1 MTNQTNNEK
10 SKNGKRLALILVA
23 LLLIAAV
30 AFGAFTYSRYI
41 SEGSGTGTA
50 QVAAWGYTL
59 TIGDGTKNE
68 DMGFSQFYGSQGTE
82 VANNDGNAAVI
93 AGVASDKD
101 VVAPGANGSVTF
113 SVSGKA
119 EVDAQL
125 SVAIAEANLKDIY
138 ITLTNDGTTLEYH
151 PVLFTLM
158 AKSAS
163 GDTYDQPVTANEV
176 TLTNVTLKQMQAA
189 LAADQSTF
197 NQTLEAAAEDPI
209 NMSYEL
215 SWAWQYEV
223 TEAISLYN
231 TDGTKNTSYT
241 FDAASIN
248 KLDTL
253 LGQLSYN
260 KNETTDV
267 TLPETTIVKNVEQKP
282 LEWTVSTSAYSVEL
296 NFVLTI
302 SVAQVEITQE

>member
-1 MTNQTNNEK
+1 MTNQPNNEK

-41 SEGSGTGTA
+41 SEGSGKGTA

-59 TIGDGTKNE
+59 KIGDGTKNE

-125 SVAIAEANLKDIY
+125 SVAIAEASLKDIY
-138 ITLTNDGTTLEYH
+138 ITLTNEGTTLEYH

-163 GDTYDQPVTANEV
+163 GDTYDQPVTANKV

-197 NQTLEAAAEDPI
+197 KQTLEAAAEDPI

-248 KLDTL
+248 ELDTL

-260 KNETTDV
+260 ANGDNTDV
-267 TLPETTIVKNVEQKP
+267 TIPATKVQAEEGSL
-282 LEWTVSTSAYSVEL
+282 WAVSTSTYSVEL

>member
-1 MTNQTNNEK
+1 MTNQPNNEK

-41 SEGSGTGTA
+41 SEGSGKGTA

-59 TIGDGTKNE
+59 KIGDGTKNE

-125 SVAIAEANLKDIY
+125 SVAIAEASLKDIY
-138 ITLTNDGTTLEYH
+138 ITLTNEGTTLEYH

-163 GDTYDQPVTANEV
+163 GDTYDQPVTANKV

-248 KLDTL
+248 ELDTL

-260 KNETTDV
+260 ANGDNTDV
-267 TLPETTIVKNVEQKP
+267 TIPATKVQAEEGSL
-282 LEWTVSTSAYSVEL
+282 WAVSTSTYSVEL